1 MSAGKTALLWGLWL
15 FMGGTTVAAIVWA
28 PMAQGFSGLQG
39 DSPQSS
45 RIVYFHVPV
54 AITSFVAFI
63 AAGIWSIRYL
73 RRRDPRADHA
83 SRAAIE
89 VGVVFGVL
97 ATVTGAVWAQ
107 VQWGAAWN
115 WDPRQTSIV
124 LALAFYLAYLTL
136 RGAIEDPETQARI
149 AAAYATLGLIVAPF
163 LFFVMPRMASFSLHP
178 KPASAEMASPIL
190 LLVLASTA
198 AYIALFF
205 WMHSLRCRQ
214 LALEERDA
222 LFDPSDVLGK
232 EAA

>member
-1 MSAGKTALLWGLWL
+1 MSATKTALLWGLWL
-15 FMGGTTVAAIVWA
+15 WMGAVTVAAISVA

-39 DSPQSS
+39 ESPQSS

-54 AITSFVAFI
+54 AIVSFIAFI

-73 RRRDPRADHA
+73 RRRDPCADHA

-89 VGVVFGVL
+89 VGVVFGIL

-136 RGAIEDPETQARI
+136 RGAVEDPEAQARL

-198 AYIALFF
+198 GFTALFF
-205 WMHSLRCRQ
+205 WIHNLRCRQ
-214 LALEERDA
+214 LALEA
-222 LFDPSDVLGK
+222 HDPYLDPANVHAK